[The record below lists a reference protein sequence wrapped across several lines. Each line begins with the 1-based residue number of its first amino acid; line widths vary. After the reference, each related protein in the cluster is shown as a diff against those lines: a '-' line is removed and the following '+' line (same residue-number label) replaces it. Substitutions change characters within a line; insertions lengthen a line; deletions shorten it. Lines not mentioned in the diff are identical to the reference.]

1 MVQTDKKEIMRLHDV
16 YKKFAIKIICFTIN
30 WKLSKPLH
38 TVKKSFLPLCPTFI
52 SFLALLFTGCGSS
65 PSSLSED
72 AISEMEAIADLLND
86 VKSQEDFD
94 DIKDDVLE
102 HAENLKEIGKE
113 ITALENEMP
122 KEEKEKYLKEYGPKL
137 VSAMGKM
144 MKAASKAAAYGFE
157 ISNLKWLLEAFKP
170 PE

>member
-1 MVQTDKKEIMRLHDV
+1 
-16 YKKFAIKIICFTIN
+16 
-30 WKLSKPLH
+30 
-38 TVKKSFLPLCPTFI
+38 
-52 SFLALLFTGCGSS
+52 
-65 PSSLSED
+65 
-72 AISEMEAIADLLND
+72 MEAIADLLND

-157 ISNLKWLLEAFKP
+157 ISNLK
-170 PE
+170 

>member
-1 MVQTDKKEIMRLHDV
+1 MKKP
-16 YKKFAIKIICFTIN
+16 F
-30 WKLSKPLH
+30 PLLFP
-38 TVKKSFLPLCPTFI
+38 SFL
-52 SFLALLFTGCGSS
+52 SFLALLFTSCGSS

-157 ISNLKWLLEAFKP
+157 ISNLK
-170 PE
+170 